1 MTASD
6 YLCLTP
12 LLIIACAPIIIMLT
26 LSVVRNYNVIF
37 GFSLIAL
44 IAAFV
49 SVIIMNH
56 LTPRPLG
63 VLFLFDGYGNFFLG
77 LIIVA
82 SLLITILSHSYN
94 YLQSDKEE
102 YFIIL
107 FIATLGASILVVANH
122 FISFFI
128 GIETLSVSLF
138 ILIAYRRSRDY
149 SIEASVKYL
158 VLASV
163 SSAFLL
169 FGMALI
175 YAAAGTM
182 SFNGIGL
189 ILVAAKTFPLIIT
202 VGFGMMIVGV
212 GFKLA
217 LVPFHMWTP
226 DVYHGAPAPVT
237 AFIASVSKAAVMAVL
252 LRFFFAIKGFQNIPI
267 FTVIS
272 VIAILT
278 MFVGNFLAI
287 REKNIK
293 RILAYSSIAN
303 LGYLLITLLTGSN
316 EGVNSAIFYIISYV
330 ITTLGAFGIISLL
343 SQSSH
348 DTDRLES
355 YKGLFWRQPWL
366 AAVFTITLLSLAGI
380 PLTSGFMAKFY
391 IVFAGLKSNLVAL
404 VISLII
410 NSVIGLYYYL
420 RIINTLFATG
430 DNEKLPRVSFSGHLV
445 LGVIALVILWLGLF
459 PGSLVDA
466 IAQYSVLR

>member
-1 MTASD
+1 MTATD
-6 YLCLTP
+6 YICLAP
-12 LLIIACAPIIIMLT
+12 LIIIACAPIIIMLT
-26 LSVVRNYNVIF
+26 ISAVRNYQVVF

-44 IAAFV
+44 AAAFV
-49 SVIIMNH
+49 SVLYMSSFAPH
-56 LTPRPLG
+56 PLG
-63 VLFLFDGYGNFFLG
+63 VLFLFDGFGAFFLG
-77 LIIVA
+77 LIIAA
-82 SLLITILSHSYN
+82 SLLIVLLSHSYN
-94 YLQSDKEE
+94 QLQGDREE
-102 YFIIL
+102 YYIII
-107 FIATLGASILVVANH
+107 FTAALGAEILVVANH

-138 ILIAYRRSRDY
+138 ILIAFRRSRDY

-175 YAAAGTM
+175 YAATGTM
-182 SFNGIGL
+182 SFNGISIVL
-189 ILVAAKTFPLIIT
+189 NAANTFPLIIT
-202 VGFGMMIVGV
+202 VGFGMLIVGV

-278 MFVGNFLAI
+278 MFIGNLLAI
-287 REKNIK
+287 REKNLK

-303 LGYLLITLLTGSN
+303 LGYLLITLLTGSS

-330 ITTLGAFGIISLL
+330 VTTLGAFGIISLL
-343 SQSSH
+343 SPSSH
-348 DTDRLES
+348 DTDQLES
-355 YKGLFWRQPWL
+355 YRGLFWRHPYL
-366 AAVFTITLLSLAGI
+366 AAVFSLTLLSLAGI

-391 IVFAGLKSNLVAL
+391 IVFAGLKSDLLAL

-420 RIINTLFATG
+420 RIINTLFSVG
-430 DNEKLPRVSFSGHLV
+430 SNEKLPRVSFSGHFV
-445 LGVIALVILWLGLF
+445 LGLIALIILWLGLF
-459 PGSLVDA
+459 PGWIVDT
-466 IAQYSVLR
+466 IAQYSVLK

>member
-37 GFSLIAL
+37 GFSVIAL
-44 IAAFV
+44 VAAFV
-49 SVIIMNH
+49 SVIIMNP
-56 LTPRPLG
+56 LTPHPLG
-63 VLFLFDGYGNFFLG
+63 VLFLFDGYANFFLG
-77 LIIVA
+77 LIIAA
-82 SLLITILSHSYN
+82 SLLITLLSHSYN
-94 YLQSDKEE
+94 QLQSEKEE

-175 YAAAGTM
+175 YAASGTM

-189 ILVAAKTFPLIIT
+189 ILAAAKTFPLIIT

-330 ITTLGAFGIISLL
+330 VTTLGAFGIISLL

-348 DTDRLES
+348 DTDQLES
-355 YKGLFWRQPWL
+355 YKGLYWRHPWL
-366 AAVFTITLLSLAGI
+366 AAVFSLTLLSLAGI

-391 IVFAGLKSNLVAL
+391 VVFAGLKSDLLAL

-420 RIINTLFATG
+420 RIINTLFSTG
-430 DNEKLPRVSFSGHLV
+430 DNEKLPKVSFSGHFV

-466 IAQYSVLR
+466 IAQYSILR

>member
-1 MTASD
+1 MFGSFD
-6 YLCLTP
+6 YYCLCADNNYAYYCRGQELPGCIRLFTDRPCSCIYFRFILAP
-12 LLIIACAPIIIMLT
+12 LAP
-26 LSVVRNYNVIF
+26 
-37 GFSLIAL
+37 
-44 IAAFV
+44 
-49 SVIIMNH
+49 H
-56 LTPRPLG
+56 PLG
-63 VLFLFDGYGNFFLG
+63 VLFLFDGYGAFFLG
-77 LIIVA
+77 LIILA
-82 SLLITILSHSYN
+82 SLLIVLLSHSYN
-94 YLQSDKEE
+94 KLQGDREE
-102 YFIIL
+102 YYIII
-107 FIATLGASILVVANH
+107 FIASLGAAILVVANH

-169 FGMALI
+169 FGMSLI

-182 SFNGIGL
+182 SFNGIGI
-189 ILVAAKTFPLIIT
+189 ILAAAKTFPIIIT

-287 REKNIK
+287 REKNLK

-330 ITTLGAFGIISLL
+330 VTTLGAFGIISLL

-348 DTDRLES
+348 DTDQLEN

-366 AAVFTITLLSLAGI
+366 AAVFSLTLLSLAGI

-391 IVFAGLKSNLVAL
+391 IVFAGLKSDLIAL

-420 RIINTLFATG
+420 RIINTLFSEG
-430 DNEKLPRVSFSGHLV
+430 DNEKLPRVSFSGHFV

-459 PGSLVDA
+459 PGGLMDT
-466 IAQYSVLR
+466 IAQYSILK

>member
-1 MTASD
+1 MTATD
-6 YLCLTP
+6 YICLTP

-37 GFSLIAL
+37 GFSVIAL
-44 IAAFV
+44 IAASF
-49 SVIIMNH
+49 SVIFINSFAPH
-56 LTPRPLG
+56 PLG

-82 SLLITILSHSYN
+82 SLLITILSYSYN
-94 YLQSDKEE
+94 QVQSEREE

-107 FIATLGASILVVANH
+107 FIATLGAAILVVANH
-122 FISFFI
+122 FISFFV

-182 SFNGIGL
+182 NFNGIGI
-189 ILVAAKTFPLIIT
+189 ILAASKTYPLIIT

-252 LRFFFAIKGFQNIPI
+252 LRFFFVIKGFHNIPI

-272 VIAILT
+272 VISILT
-278 MFVGNFLAI
+278 MFIGNFLAI
-287 REKNIK
+287 REKNLK

-330 ITTLGAFGIISLL
+330 FTTLGAFGIISLL

-366 AAVFTITLLSLAGI
+366 AVVFTLTLLSLAGI

-391 IVFAGLKSNLVAL
+391 IVFAGLKSDLLAL

-420 RIINTLFATG
+420 RIINTLFSTG
-430 DNEKLPRVSFSGHLV
+430 DNEKLPKVSFSGHIV

-459 PGSLVDA
+459 PGSLVDV
-466 IAQYSVLR
+466 IAQYSILK